1 MTNEEIKQDFES
13 NKIKP
18 VIPSWDM
25 SEEIIFDINKLN
37 ESNFKKMIRYYDS
50 ISSSPI
56 EYLITGTFAALSGA
70 IGKNAYLEI
79 TDSLNIYLNIW
90 GVIIGPS
97 TIMRKTSAINICKKE
112 IQRISDTEYND
123 YKSKSFQYEKEAAEA
138 KENKERSFNK
148 VPPVRKYIIFPNDST
163 VESLSDILSYSNR
176 GLIVHSEFGSLL
188 TQLNRSYSGD
198 SKQFLTAIYDV
209 LDSWEVSRSTKKNTV
224 LQRPYLSIL
233 GATTIDWVKENSLP
247 SDLRTGFLAR
257 FIYSIRNRPDI
268 NKGIIP
274 ILRLKELTSRS
285 EYYIDIREI
294 YDYLCS
300 FETPIILDLEP
311 EALELHCNYDLD
323 SYYEMLQGMG
333 ENEVSFKAR
342 LVIYCLKFAGLI
354 ALSDKRTIISLN
366 DMQDAIQLTDYYKR
380 NVERLLNSELNQ
392 TEYSRSEGKIFNIIE
407 KHGGKI
413 QHSDLLKLS
422 NMKKKDLDEI
432 ISNLTEKDK
441 IETLS
446 ERTNNKPA
454 KYYKI
459 KYKPHGCS

>member
-188 TQLNRSYSGD
+188 TQLSRSYSGD
-198 SKQFLTAIYDV
+198 SKQFLTAIYHV

-257 FIYSIRNRPDI
+257 FLYSI
-268 NKGIIP
+268 
-274 ILRLKELTSRS
+274 
-285 EYYIDIREI
+285 
-294 YDYLCS
+294 
-300 FETPIILDLEP
+300 
-311 EALELHCNYDLD
+311 
-323 SYYEMLQGMG
+323 
-333 ENEVSFKAR
+333 
-342 LVIYCLKFAGLI
+342 
-354 ALSDKRTIISLN
+354 
-366 DMQDAIQLTDYYKR
+366 
-380 NVERLLNSELNQ
+380 
-392 TEYSRSEGKIFNIIE
+392 
-407 KHGGKI
+407 
-413 QHSDLLKLS
+413 S
-422 NMKKKDLDEI
+422 N
-432 ISNLTEKDK
+432 
-441 IETLS
+441 
-446 ERTNNKPA
+446 
-454 KYYKI
+454 
-459 KYKPHGCS
+459 